1 MVHALRLRDQITHQY
16 LICLLLP
23 VPSPD
28 LSFQPGEHLEVYVS
42 ASENPQH
49 FWIQIIG
56 VRSLQL
62 DKLTTEMSRFFNGDT
77 LHVSLVHFY
86 LFQKSIILTHVGN

>member
-1 MVHALRLRDQITHQY
+1 M
-16 LICLLLP
+16 P

-62 DKLTTEMSRFFNGDT
+62 DKLTTEMSRFYKGDT
-77 LHVSLVHFY
+77 LHVSLVHFS
-86 LFQKSIILTHVGN
+86 LFHKCTFLSAGKTDMINPK

>member
-1 MVHALRLRDQITHQY
+1 MVEHTIRYGNQSAHEYCIRL
-16 LICLLLP
+16 LSP

-42 ASENPQH
+42 AFENPQH
-49 FWIQIIG
+49 FCIQIIG

-62 DKLTTEMSRFFNGDT
+62 DKLTTEMSRFYNVDA
-77 LHVSLVHFY
+77 LHVSLLHICFCFMNVP
-86 LFQKSIILTHVGN
+86 L